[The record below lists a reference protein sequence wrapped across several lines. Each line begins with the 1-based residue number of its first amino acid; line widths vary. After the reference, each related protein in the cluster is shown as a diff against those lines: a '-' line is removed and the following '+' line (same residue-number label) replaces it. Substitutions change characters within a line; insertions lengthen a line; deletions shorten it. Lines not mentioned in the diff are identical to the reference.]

1 MATEEEFEAGSEQY
15 NFVVNDLGK
24 AANNPDTKWIIV
36 TMHHPFYSSPNECSL
51 SDCQG
56 DEELSKTYHPLFD
69 KYGVD
74 IAHAGSYALSESFP
88 LDF

>member
-36 TMHHPFYSSPNECSL
+36 NMHHPFYSSPNECSL

-56 DEELSKTYHPLFD
+56 DERIEQNISST
-69 KYGVD
+69 V
-74 IAHAGSYALSESFP
+74 
-88 LDF
+88 